1 MASFRDRQ
9 MQRDREPVSP
19 VWDQVVSSLSKRFRS
34 KRAELLTAEFAKLNE
49 LKIIDV
55 GGSLHFWQESELGVP
70 AKNITIYNLEDAG
83 DVHAVGV
90 STYAD
95 VTMKSYDGVRLP
107 EADATFDLCI
117 CNSVIEHV
125 PPPRRAAL
133 VRELRRVAKH
143 VYLQTPAKTFPL
155 EPHFLVPFLQW
166 LPKRVGY
173 EVAKISPWR
182 VLSRP
187 TAAVIQTYFW
197 NTNLLTYAEVRQ
209 LLPDATIHRERLFG
223 LTKSYAAITP

>member
-1 MASFRDRQ
+1 
-9 MQRDREPVSP
+9 MQRDLEPVPP
-19 VWDQVVSSLSKRFRS
+19 VWDQLVSSVSHRFRR
-34 KRAELLTAEFAKLNE
+34 KRAALLTAGFANLSQ

-55 GGSLHFWQESELGVP
+55 GGSRHFWQESALDVP
-70 AKNITIYNLEDAG
+70 SKNITIYNLEGAG
-83 DVHAVGV
+83 DAHAVGV
-90 STYAD
+90 SAYAD
-95 VTMKSYDGVRLP
+95 VTVKSYDGVRLP
-107 EADATFDLCI
+107 EADATFDLCV

-125 PPPRRAAL
+125 SPPRRAAL
-133 VRELRRVAKH
+133 VGELRRVAKH
-143 VYLQTPAKTFPL
+143 VYLQTPAKAFPL
-155 EPHFLVPFLQW
+155 EPHFLVPLIQW

-187 TAAVIQTYFW
+187 SAATIQSYFW

-223 LTKSYAAITP
+223 LTKSYAAIV